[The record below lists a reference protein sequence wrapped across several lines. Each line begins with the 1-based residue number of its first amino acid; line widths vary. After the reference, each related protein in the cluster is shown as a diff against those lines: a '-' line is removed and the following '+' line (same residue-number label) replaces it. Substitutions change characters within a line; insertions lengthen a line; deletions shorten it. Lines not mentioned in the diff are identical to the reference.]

1 MKNKAFTLIELLV
14 VILIIGVLA
23 SIGLAQYKKSVLKA
37 RFAQL
42 IPTVTRMALAAQE
55 YELING
61 NCTTDLSKMDI
72 DMNGFTYGPY
82 ATVTVSF
89 DNVLLAP
96 NGNFFLARCDKNM
109 LAVEGYV
116 SSKQSFGYRVLLRI
130 NKVFGYKP
138 GRYCVEADMFSS
150 YDKYCHIITGDNS
163 KNTSNWHG
171 RWYPLN

>member
-23 SIGLAQYKKSVLKA
+23 SIGLAQYKKAVLKT
-37 RFAQL
+37 RFTQL

-61 NCTTDLSKMDI
+61 GCTTDLLKMGMDI
-72 DMNGFTYGPY
+72 EGFTYGPY
-82 ATVTVSF
+82 TMMGVTI

-96 NGNFFLARCDKNM
+96 NGNFFLARCDKNIIS
-109 LAVEGYV
+109 VDGYV
-116 SSKQSFGYRVLLRI
+116 SDKELFGYRV
-130 NKVFGYKP
+130 VFKSGVFKP
-138 GRYCVEADMFSS
+138 GRYCVEADKHSS

-163 KNTSNWHG
+163 KNTSNWIG